1 MLQQP
6 TAPHRAAGAPRIEPG
21 TPTPWP
27 DTDTASDAAPAG
39 RTATEPPAAPRGAPL
54 IQRIRDEMPQL
65 SRQLKAIAR
74 YVLQH
79 ADYLVLER
87 IQDVA
92 ERCGTQPSAVVRFAK
107 HFGFHGFQELKQAFS
122 DDFRRHRLGQ
132 RPDVRERLRPR
143 LEARPDGDAERAPH
157 AGTDDTHGPDGTEI
171 AFDVIDGACAGV
183 KQLQRQI
190 RAEDLQ
196 HALGSLARART
207 LWVVGVRRAYPVA
220 SYLAYALQ
228 SLDKPV
234 QWVDLAGGMQD
245 GQLRGLRP
253 DDALI
258 AVSFAP
264 WAEETLHA
272 ARVART
278 LGASVIALTDTAD
291 SPLARVAT
299 VSLSVP
305 ESSTQGFRAL
315 TNAVTVA
322 QALFVGLAFRLEG
335 AGRAEPA

>member
-1 MLQQP
+1 MP
-6 TAPHRAAGAPRIEPG
+6 P
-21 TPTPWP
+21 
-27 DTDTASDAAPAG
+27 
-39 RTATEPPAAPRGAPL
+39 PPAAPRGAPL
-54 IQRIRDEMPQL
+54 MQRIRDEMPQL

-79 ADYLVLER
+79 ADHLVLER

-107 HFGFHGFQELKQAFS
+107 HFGFHGFQELKQAFG
-122 DDFRRHRLGQ
+122 DAALRQRLGP
-132 RPDVRERLRPR
+132 RPDIRERLRPH
-143 LEARPDGDAERAPH
+143 LSAATATAAADGPAAT
-157 AGTDDTHGPDGTEI
+157 GTQAGPDGTET

-190 RAEDLQ
+190 RAEDLR
-196 HALGSLARART
+196 HALGGLARART

-253 DDALI
+253 DDTLI
-258 AVSFAP
+258 AISFAP

-278 LGASVIALTDTAD
+278 LGASVIALTDTPD
-291 SPLARVAT
+291 SPLARLAT

-305 ESSTQGFRAL
+305 ESSTHGFRAL
-315 TNAVTVA
+315 TNAMTLA
-322 QALFVGLAFRLEG
+322 QGLFVGLAVRLEARLEG
-335 AGRAEPA
+335 N

>member
-1 MLQQP
+1 MLPLP
-6 TAPHRAAGAPRIEPG
+6 TAPHRAAGAHRIDAGP
-21 TPTPWP
+21 PAPWP
-27 DTDTASDAAPAG
+27 ATGAAADAPASN
-39 RTATEPPAAPRGAPL
+39 APAAPRGAPL

-157 AGTDDTHGPDGTEI
+157 AGTDGTDDTHGPDGTEI

-190 RAEDLQ
+190 RAEDLR
-196 HALGSLARART
+196 HALGGLARART

-278 LGASVIALTDTAD
+278 LGASVIALTDTPD
-291 SPLARVAT
+291 SPLARLAT

-335 AGRAEPA
+335 AGRAKPA

>member
-6 TAPHRAAGAPRIEPG
+6 TAPHRAAG
-21 TPTPWP
+21 
-27 DTDTASDAAPAG
+27 
-39 RTATEPPAAPRGAPL
+39 APRGAPL

-190 RAEDLQ
+190 RAEDLR
-196 HALGSLARART
+196 HALGGLARART

-258 AVSFAP
+258 AISFAP

-291 SPLARVAT
+291 SPLARIAT
-299 VSLSVP
+299 VSLNVP